1 MKKRS
6 IDKVIIRVIAWVLL
20 IQVINISI
28 DPIDPV
34 SDKLGRINTGEDLS
48 INDIESFYELFSEQ
62 CLDID
67 IPESDEDDENGFV
80 KVINFY
86 FSHWSI
92 EIKNH
97 YQAYRTAFHTIEKD
111 FISIVMEHTS
121 PPPKSA

>member
-1 MKKRS
+1 VEKRLLN
-6 IDKVIIRVIAWVLL
+6 KAIIRILAWVLL

-48 INDIESFYELFSEQ
+48 INDIESIYELISEV
-62 CLDID
+62 CLGFDV
-67 IPESDEDDENGFV
+67 PENDEDDENGFV
-80 KVINFY
+80 KVIYFY
-86 FSHWSI
+86 LSLWSI

-97 YQAYRTAFHTIEKD
+97 YQAYRTTFLTIEKD
-111 FISIVMEHTS
+111 FNSIVMEHTS